1 MRLWSEMIRF
11 SLVAIMLLAA
21 TAIAAAQTAPA
32 PASERPVTAPDSTR
46 VVMEN
51 ERVRIVEFH
60 VRARSKVNVEAPG
73 GRERFLYMLT
83 DGALVLAPPGR
94 APYEFVLHAGESIVF
109 PAVSPTVE
117 NASDQAVRGMLIEL
131 KTPTRVVSTERKGK
145 RTAKPGKRGPKKV
158 AAKKRGKPTAAK
170 PRGKKRR

>member
-1 MRLWSEMIRF
+1 MIRF
-11 SLVAIMLLAA
+11 LLAVLMLVAA
-21 TAIAAAQTAPA
+21 TLTAAAQQAA

-46 VVMEN
+46 IVMEN
-51 ERVRIVEFH
+51 ERVRIIEFH
-60 VRARSKVNVEAPG
+60 VRARSKVNVEAPA

-117 NASDQAVRGMLIEL
+117 NASDQAVRAMLIEL
-131 KTPTRVVSTERKGK
+131 KQPTRVVSTDRRGK
-145 RTAKPGKRGPKKV
+145 RTAKPGKRGPKKAV
-158 AAKKRGKPTAAK
+158 TKKRGKPTAAK